1 MSRSLGLGLCCFLL
15 LAAGVGALPARGGG
29 PGSAPSSATLEQ
41 LGRHAGFI
49 FRGRVL
55 SVDRPKPAR
64 GAVTTVQVTFEV
76 LEGIRGVRTGDHL
89 TIREWAGLWGAGR
102 PRYRPGQ
109 EVLLFLY
116 PRSRLGLTS
125 PVGGDLGILPI
136 DAQGLVLA
144 PPAPDPGPGAGP
156 RGRKPRVPYPEFSE
170 RVRRAL
176 GE

>member
-1 MSRSLGLGLCCFLL
+1 MSRRLGLGLCCFLL
-15 LAAGVGALPARGGG
+15 LAAGGALPARGGG
-29 PGSAPSSATLEQ
+29 PGTAPSGATLEQ
-41 LGRHAGFI
+41 LSRHAGYI

-55 SVDRPKPAR
+55 SVDRPRPTR
-64 GAVTTVQVTFEV
+64 GAVTTVLVTFEV
-76 LEGIRGVRTGDHL
+76 LEGIRGVRSGERL
-89 TIREWAGLWGAGR
+89 TIQEWAGLWSAGR

-109 EVLLFLY
+109 ELLLFLY

-125 PVGGDLGILPI
+125 PVGGDLGVLPI

-144 PPAPDPGPGAGP
+144 PSSDPDPGPGTDP
-156 RGRKPRVPYPEFSE
+156 RGRKPRVPYLEFSE